1 MLGKNTYNVLPAFI
15 IYGAA
20 SDNNSKT
27 FSSLPPLGHKI
38 LKPSLT
44 KRAIVE

>member
-1 MLGKNTYNVLPAFI
+1 MLGKNKFNVLHAFI

-27 FSSLPPLGHKI
+27 FTLIPPHSHKI

-44 KRAIVE
+44 KRERVE